1 MLSILDLPTEVLA
14 QVVRYANLNGDL
26 SHLRQSNS
34 RLLEVF
40 SYQYRLLLEDLSI
53 RYGISPR
60 ALSLYR
66 SQNGGRPRI
75 HGNLQPSR
83 LDVLALD
90 HFLQQTRSLAV
101 DVDRALHLPQNA
113 LLAQQLSS
121 REPFMLFA
129 VFTRVLNSSATVS
142 HSTASDLLA
151 PSPDGERTYSKRCS
165 NSFLQFL
172 KHELTLDE
180 LEAIIGA
187 ISVCA
192 MRLWST
198 VFMFRPKGSTVS
210 GFGSLSGASFN
221 TDQAILTEHL
231 IWKGPLWAAQV
242 LKLHGPAEIGA
253 TPAANAE
260 IGDKLVQEG
269 IWKGSAANGVARL
282 LWKER
287 QEKIEAKA
295 SSSAGK
301 ISITDMRANPS
312 VWRGASGDM

>member
-1 MLSILDLPTEVLA
+1 
-14 QVVRYANLNGDL
+14 
-26 SHLRQSNS
+26 
-34 RLLEVF
+34 
-40 SYQYRLLLEDLSI
+40 
-53 RYGISPR
+53 
-60 ALSLYR
+60 
-66 SQNGGRPRI
+66 
-75 HGNLQPSR
+75 
-83 LDVLALD
+83 
-90 HFLQQTRSLAV
+90 
-101 DVDRALHLPQNA
+101 
-113 LLAQQLSS
+113 
-121 REPFMLFA
+121 
-129 VFTRVLNSSATVS
+129 
-142 HSTASDLLA
+142 
-151 PSPDGERTYSKRCS
+151 
-165 NSFLQFL
+165 
-172 KHELTLDE
+172 
-180 LEAIIGA
+180 
-187 ISVCA
+187 
-192 MRLWST
+192 
-198 VFMFRPKGSTVS
+198 MFRPKDSTVS

-269 IWKGSAANGVARL
+269 IWKGSREEGARLAANGVARL